1 MSLTRYHYNG
11 PPSGVELRLADGT
24 LLEVQL
30 CPGRLAELPADHEYT
45 WTLLALQRL
54 EPLAQRE
61 AGESTSGTRR
71 TRTKKEPE

>member
-24 LLEVQL
+24 LLEVRL

-54 EPLAQRE
+54 
-61 AGESTSGTRR
+61 
-71 TRTKKEPE
+71 